1 MLSPWANIDSQHRD
15 AFHRYLLILLHTRP
29 CAGDTAVQEVCHP
42 REPSPLSGGP
52 ETVSGGREMFRNC
65 EKAKAAR
72 TREATLSVSKSW
84 QGRRGPQRTQMRAS
98 RVPS

>member
-42 REPSPLSGGP
+42 RDLPAP
-52 ETVSGGREMFRNC
+52 TH
-65 EKAKAAR
+65 
-72 TREATLSVSKSW
+72 TL
-84 QGRRGPQRTQMRAS
+84 
-98 RVPS
+98 